1 MAGNILLIDDED
13 GLRKLLSRIISPEGF
28 KVEEAGTIKAGFD
41 TLKRHEIDVVLCD
54 VKLPDG
60 ILP

>member
-41 TLKRHEIDVVLCD
+41 ILKRHEIDVVLCD
-54 VKLPDG
+54 VKLPDS